1 MNSDEL
7 ATLHNLR
14 VIEMILNDIYDRS
27 DITSDLIVHDEIEKI
42 NKSIHFLNDLY
53 RVRE

>member
-14 VIEMILNDIYDRS
+14 IIEMILNDIYDRS
-27 DITSDLIVHDEIEKI
+27 DIISDLIVHSEIEKI
-42 NKSIHFLNDLY
+42 YKSIHFLNDLY

>member
-14 VIEMILNDIYDRS
+14 VIELILNDIYDRS
-27 DITSDLIVHDEIEKI
+27 DIISDLIVHDELEKI
-42 NKSIHFLNDLY
+42 YKSIRYLNDLY
-53 RVRE
+53 RVRM

>member
-1 MNSDEL
+1 MTPDES

-14 VIEMILNDIYDRS
+14 IIEMILNDIYDRS
-27 DITSDLIVHDEIEKI
+27 DIISDLIVNDEIEKI
-42 NKSIHFLNDLY
+42 SKSIHFLNDLY

>member
-27 DITSDLIVHDEIEKI
+27 DIINDLIVHDEIKKI
-42 NKSIHFLNDLY
+42 YTSIHFLNDLY

>member
-14 VIEMILNDIYDRS
+14 IIEMILNDIYDRS
-27 DITSDLIVHDEIEKI
+27 DITSDLIIHDEIEKI
-42 NKSIHFLNDLY
+42 HTSINFLNDLY